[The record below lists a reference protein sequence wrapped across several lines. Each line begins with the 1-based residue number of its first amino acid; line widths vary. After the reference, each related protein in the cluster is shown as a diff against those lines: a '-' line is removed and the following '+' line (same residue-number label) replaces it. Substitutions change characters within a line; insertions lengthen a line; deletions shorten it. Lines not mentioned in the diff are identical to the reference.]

1 MSIIG
6 KKSKMVDGDWRVAR
20 HGLAVLLLT
29 SIHHVYGAVIYH
41 TPWRYHAVLV
51 SVAAALVM
59 VGALALARVQYGT
72 AVGRV
77 AWWAFALVTLA
88 VPVLTIGAFE
98 GIYNHL
104 VKNVLFF
111 AGASERLMATMF
123 PPPRYEMPNDF
134 WFELTGILQILPA
147 VTAAWLL
154 GRAALENSQGRPP
167 RLSTFQRNHIRA
179 R

>member
-1 MSIIG
+1 MS
-6 KKSKMVDGDWRVAR
+6 KKPTMLDGDWRVAR

-51 SVAAALVM
+51 SVAAALLM
-59 VGALALARVQYGT
+59 AGALALARARYGT
-72 AVGRV
+72 RIGRI
-77 AWWAFALVTLA
+77 ALWAFALVTLV
-88 VPVLTIGAFE
+88 VPILAIGAFE
-98 GIYNHL
+98 GVYNHL
-104 VKNVLFF
+104 VKNALFF

-134 WFELTGILQILPA
+134 WFELTGVLQILPA

-154 GRAALENSQGRPP
+154 GRAAFEWQGRPP
-167 RLSTFQRNHIRA
+167 RMSAYQRSET
-179 R
+179 